1 MRLQP
6 GRVTSMVREA
16 IAGGGSITCHKTLSY
31 GEYPDYG
38 EAVCRGFYDTVGE
51 RTNVIRVI
59 NRLGGFREVPP
70 PTKE

>member
-1 MRLQP
+1 
-6 GRVTSMVREA
+6 MVREA